1 MPTIKSLCILVAA
14 QLALGAAPLAAEEVV
29 LPSAAEQRFAEVAD
43 AVCNRQIA
51 GEVSFGGGIDADT
64 QLLNEAGLMFG
75 VAPGVVERMGL
86 DGVGLISQSI
96 LGGQQ
101 IGDDYIIVAVGG
113 RLPGCRTILL
123 RKEPTETGESA
134 AAKLAASGWT
144 EVPATNTPGASI
156 LRRIFVRR
164 DTSGQPFMLNLY
176 AGTMPESDVYLVSTV
191 SLIPANATLPEGF

>member
-1 MPTIKSLCILVAA
+1 MPTFKSLCIVVAA
-14 QLALGAAPLAAEEVV
+14 QLTLGAAPLAAEEVV
-29 LPSAAEQRFAEVAD
+29 LPAAAEQRFAEVAD
-43 AVCNRQIA
+43 AVCYKQIA
-51 GEVSFGGGIDADT
+51 GEASFGGGIDADT

-96 LGGQQ
+96 LGGHQV
-101 IGDDYIIVAVGG
+101 GDDYIVVAVGG

-144 EVPATNTPGASI
+144 EVPATNAPGSSL
-156 LRRIFVRR
+156 LRRLFVRR
-164 DTSGQPFMLNLY
+164 DTSGQPILLNLY
-176 AGTMPESDVYLVSTV
+176 AGTVPDSDIHLVSTV
-191 SLIPANATLPEGF
+191 TLIPESVTLPDGF